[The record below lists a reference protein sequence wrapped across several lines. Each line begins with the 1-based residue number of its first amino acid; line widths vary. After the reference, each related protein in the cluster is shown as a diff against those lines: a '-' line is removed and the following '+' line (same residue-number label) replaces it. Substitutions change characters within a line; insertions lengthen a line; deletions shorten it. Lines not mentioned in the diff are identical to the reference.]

1 MNDTSPMMEK
11 KLREMIAAKD
21 PIERLKMGCSMY
33 QTSRY
38 LIERAILEENPS
50 ISKLELKKEIFLKF
64 YRDDFSPEELERII
78 KHLQT
83 HGKQSI

>member
-11 KLREMIAAKD
+11 KMREMIQSKD

-38 LIERAILEENPS
+38 LIERAILEENPL
-50 ISKLELKKEIFLKF
+50 ISKGDLKKEIFLKF
-64 YRDDFSPEELERII
+64 YRDDFSPQECEKII
-78 KHLQT
+78 KHLQS
-83 HGKQSI
+83 H

>member
-11 KLREMIAAKD
+11 KLREMIQSKD

-38 LIERAILEENPS
+38 LIERAILEENPL
-50 ISKLELKKEIFLKF
+50 ISKGDLKKEIFLKF
-64 YRDDFSPEELERII
+64 YRDDFSPQECEKII
-78 KHLQT
+78 KHLQS
-83 HGKQSI
+83 H

>member
-11 KLREMIAAKD
+11 KMREMIQAKD
-21 PIERLKMGCSMY
+21 PIDRLKMGCSMY

-38 LIERAILEENPS
+38 LIERAILEENPL
-50 ISKLELKKEIFLKF
+50 ISKEDLKKEIFLKF
-64 YRDDFSPEELERII
+64 YRNDFSPQECEKII

-83 HGKQSI
+83 H